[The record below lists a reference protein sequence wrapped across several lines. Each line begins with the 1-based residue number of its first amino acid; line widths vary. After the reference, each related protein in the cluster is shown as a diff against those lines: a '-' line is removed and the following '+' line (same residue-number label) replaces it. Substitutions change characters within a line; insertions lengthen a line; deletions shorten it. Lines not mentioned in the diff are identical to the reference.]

1 MDNRRFFRQAMMLTL
16 AAGLLASC
24 SKDNNSGE
32 PDSGINNALVAIT
45 PEVSFVTENSLS
57 ETYTPSGP
65 VDGTENLTLYFI
77 KGEETPPGSNMFNY
91 GTEQIAANRP
101 ADSGDNVPENPKDPY
116 YEPLTFEDIMYYPI
130 DGTNIRMWG
139 WYPKANSYSTGMAT
153 WTFDGDDDLIMASG
167 KTGNNKMTSPLQ
179 FEFEHILTQVQFI
192 IHAESELALNYWG
205 NVTSI
210 SLKNENN
217 TCSFMVAYGDN
228 YINTGQNFKTALMLP
243 PTGSSIMSISG
254 SMAISN
260 ESQETLEAD
269 EAKRNSCLFGNLI
282 VTPRLNSPLTVYVT
296 TSKQGTVEFPVTI
309 ESHTYNAGEATR
321 IYLNFL
327 PGEII
332 PTLTAGKWEEVNVN
346 VELGEYPY
354 VRNGKY
360 IVSKDLLGYSGEPL
374 HENWSPAL
382 TPNHIESSESNRVSA
397 ILEIAEQT
405 TEQETTN
412 WYEAA
417 GIFDDTHNSNRTSL
431 CPEGWRLPTI
441 KELELIY
448 SQNDRLSSE
457 FRLTSD
463 AMYWSSTTS
472 NDNPDFAHIFE
483 VAIDADR
490 QANKHKT
497 DNGVS
502 YKVRC
507 VRDI

>member
-1 MDNRRFFRQAMMLTL
+1 MNYRRYFRHAMMLTL
-16 AAGLLASC
+16 ATGLLASC

-45 PEVSFVTENSLS
+45 PEVSFVTENNLS

-77 KGEETPPGSNMFNY
+77 KANVAEGQEDRFEY
-91 GTEQIAANRP
+91 GDIIAANRP
-101 ADSGDNVPENPKDPY
+101 ADNGDNVPEDPENPY
-116 YEPLTFEDIMYYPI
+116 YEPLTFEDIMYYPV
-130 DGTNIRMWG
+130 DGSYIRMWG
-139 WYPKANSYSTGMAT
+139 MYPEPTTYESGSRAEAS
-153 WTFDGDDDLIMASG
+153 WTFNGSQDIIIA
-167 KTGNNKMTSPLQ
+167 KAQQGNNQNSRLMFS
-179 FEFEHILTQVQFI
+179 FEHILTQLQFFVYT
-192 IHAESELALNYWG
+192 ETDLATNYWG
-205 NVTSI
+205 KVQQISI
-210 SLKNENN
+210 ESQDNLCKFTIDDGDYAISRGRDFKNELNFDQNEN
-217 TCSFMVAYGDN
+217 TTTFSVKGEVTLTLMNKEDLE
-228 YINTGQNFKTALMLP
+228 TA
-243 PTGSSIMSISG
+243 
-254 SMAISN
+254 
-260 ESQETLEAD
+260 D
-269 EAKRNSCLFGNLI
+269 
-282 VTPRLNSPLTVYVT
+282 TPFPAMMIAPIDRT
-296 TSKQGTVEFPVTI
+296 TSLTFKVKTEKQEEKEVTVETHI
-309 ESHTYNAGEATR
+309 YNAGEATR

>member
-101 ADSGDNVPENPKDPY
+101 ADNGDNVPENPKDPY

-327 PGEII
+327 PGEITA
-332 PTLTAGKWEEVNVN
+332 TLQTGNWRPVTVDD
-346 VELGEYPY
+346 VVLGEYPY
-354 VRNGKY
+354 VQRGY
-360 IVSKDLLGYSGEPL
+360 IVISKDLLGESGAVL
-374 HENWSPAL
+374 HENWTGATPA
-382 TPNHIESSESNRVSA
+382 HIYTDKTVNTVSA
-397 ILEIAEQT
+397 
-405 TEQETTN
+405 
-412 WYEAA
+412 
-417 GIFDDTHNSNRTSL
+417 S
-431 CPEGWRLPTI
+431 
-441 KELELIY
+441 
-448 SQNDRLSSE
+448 
-457 FRLTSD
+457 
-463 AMYWSSTTS
+463 
-472 NDNPDFAHIFE
+472 FE
-483 VAIDADR
+483 VAETDCEDGTTFTWGEAATKCSEIGPGWRVPTAAELLLMRDCKSQLETSGALSGAYWSATEVTTVGGDDAVAVDVDADDKIKEVL
-490 QANKHKT
+490 AAKNDPH
-497 DNGVS
+497 
-502 YKVRC
+502 KVRC